1 MNTNS
6 WTPQKKN
13 LACLL
18 EISFPTSIY
27 HSGKYIDCFS
37 IETPGCEPAVGPA
50 CGQSLKTVVPRTEAD
65 KNPKSFKLR
74 GVTG

>member
-50 CGQSLKTVVPRTEAD
+50 CG
-65 KNPKSFKLR
+65 
-74 GVTG
+74 

>member
-50 CGQSLKTVVPRTEAD
+50 FVVSLLKQLSPEQKQTKAQSLSNLEV
-65 KNPKSFKLR
+65 
-74 GVTG
+74 